1 MLLAFS
7 RQQPA
12 AVSVDISDRQKILRV
27 GQAWLERLVRQALV
41 AEGIAQ
47 AEISILLVDD
57 KRIAAVHDTWLG
69 LPGPTD
75 VITFD
80 HTDNQPLSLVK
91 KSLRRGLIR
100 DRLLWGDIVVSTETA
115 ARVSR
120 EFGWTPR
127 QELAYYVIHGLLH
140 LSGYDDRSPADR
152 RKMRGRERS
161 LLKSIGLPVPP
172 RTHLTRKR

>member
-1 MLLAFS
+1 MLLASS

-47 AEISILLVDD
+47 AEISIL
-57 KRIAAVHDTWLG
+57 W
-69 LPGPTD
+69 
-75 VITFD
+75 
-80 HTDNQPLSLVK
+80 
-91 KSLRRGLIR
+91 
-100 DRLLWGDIVVSTETA
+100 LWGDIVVSTETA

-140 LSGYDDRSPADR
+140 LSGYDDHSPADR

>member
-1 MLLAFS
+1 MLRAFS
-7 RQQPA
+7 RQQPV

-27 GQAWLERLVRQALV
+27 GQAWLERLVRRALV
-41 AEGIAQ
+41 AEGIEQ

-57 KRIAAVHDTWLG
+57 KRIAAVHDEWLG
-69 LPGPTD
+69 LLGPTD

-80 HTDNQPLSLVK
+80 HTDNQPPGLAK
-91 KSLRRGLIR
+91 KSRRRDLIR
-100 DRLLWGDIVVSTETA
+100 GRFLWGDIVVSTETA
-115 ARVSR
+115 TRVSR

-140 LSGYDDRSPADR
+140 LSGYDDLSPADR

-161 LLKSIGLPVPP
+161 LLKIIGLPVPP
-172 RTHLTRKR
+172 RTRFTRKR